1 MKLSPQ
7 GLDFIKGFESFVPY
21 VYDDLRPP
29 VKGKYPMYKPGDKV
43 MGTLT
48 VLYGHTDAAR
58 HPLKIKD
65 CIGKTFTEDF
75 GQEVLAVDLSECEED
90 VERLVTKP
98 LTQGMFDACVSFT
111 YNCGAGN
118 FKNIAKRINAG
129 NYAGARAAFD
139 LYTKSKGKVL
149 RGLQRRRDGE
159 QVLWDSDIPTVPTEV
174 VDHPAEVDQPPK
186 PTTKDLTKVSRKAA
200 WLVWMKR
207 ASDFVI
213 GLFTLDTVLGALDIA
228 QDVVGKV
235 KAFVTESSN
244 VIAISAAILA
254 ALAIRYVISLMRE
267 DVEEGRATPS
277 GDVEAA

>member
-21 VYDDLRPP
+21 VYDDLVPS
-29 VKGKYPMYKPGDKV
+29 VKGKYREWDGGPVK
-43 MGTLT
+43 GTLT
-48 VLYGHTDAAR
+48 IGYGHTDAAR
-58 HPLKIKD
+58 HPLKIKQGLR
-65 CIGKTFTEDF
+65 ITEAEAR
-75 GQEVLAVDLSECEED
+75 QILAVDISECEDD

-98 LTQGMFDACVSFT
+98 LTQGQYDACVSFT
-111 YNCGAGN
+111 FNCGAGS

-174 VDHPAEVDQPPK
+174 VDHPAEVDDPKK
-186 PTTKDLTKVSRKAA
+186 PTTKELTKVSRKAK
-200 WLVWMKR
+200 WLVYFRRIMDSITATSILGGLGVATSTSSHVKQLVPIE
-207 ASDFVI
+207 AIAGVI
-213 GLFTLDTVLGALDIA
+213 TVGLLSMFAAYIVALI
-228 QDVVGKV
+228 
-235 KAFVTESSN
+235 
-244 VIAISAAILA
+244 
-254 ALAIRYVISLMRE
+254 RE

-277 GDVEAA
+277 GEVEAA

>member
-1 MKLSPQ
+1 MKLSPT

-21 VYDDLRPP
+21 VYDDLVPP
-29 VKGKYPMYKPGDKV
+29 VKGKYREWDGGPVK
-43 MGTLT
+43 GTLT
-48 VLYGHTDAAR
+48 IGYGHTDAAR
-58 HPLKIKD
+58 HPLKIKQGLR
-65 CIGKTFTEDF
+65 ITEAEAR
-75 GQEVLAVDLSECEED
+75 QILAVDISECEDD

-98 LTQGMFDACVSFT
+98 LTQGQYDACVSFT
-111 YNCGAGN
+111 FNCGAGS

-174 VDHPAEVDQPPK
+174 VDHPAEVDDPKK
-186 PTTKDLTKVSRKAA
+186 PTTKELTKVSRKAK
-200 WLVWMKR
+200 WLVYFRRIMDSITATSILGGLGVATSTSSHVKQLVPIE
-207 ASDFVI
+207 AIAGVI
-213 GLFTLDTVLGALDIA
+213 TVGLLLSMFAAYIVALI
-228 QDVVGKV
+228 
-235 KAFVTESSN
+235 
-244 VIAISAAILA
+244 
-254 ALAIRYVISLMRE
+254 RE